1 MYVLCHLQE
10 IDVCSC
16 GLEDL
21 QFTSQFQLNVLSE
34 KPIVALVG
42 YFDIYFEKYFSKKVS
57 VLLCMPFYI
66 REFVQCVYLN
76 LTKYHLDA

>member
-1 MYVLCHLQE
+1 MYFLCLLQE

-21 QFTSQFQLNVLSE
+21 QFTSQFQLKVLSE

-57 VLLCMPFYI
+57 VSLCMLFHTRVCAP
-66 REFVQCVYLN
+66 
-76 LTKYHLDA
+76 H